1 MEISVRRRGNSA
13 ATQTITFTVF
23 LCLYFFFSFFK
34 EDFGGCLTLSPV
46 KGRLTE
52 SRRRRQRQKEEAET
66 EGGPVTV
73 TDDHRQ
79 LFEDGSKFSSSSG
92 ERDSP
97 GGSSERQTAAKH

>member
-13 ATQTITFTVF
+13 ATQTITFTVS
-23 LCLYFFFSFFK
+23 LCLYFFLFFK
-34 EDFGGCLTLSPV
+34 EEFGGCLRLSPV

-52 SRRRRQRQKEEAET
+52 RGRRRQRQKEEAET

-92 ERDSP
+92 ERNSP